1 MRSLPVPP
9 VRRIDPAER
18 DASVSFP
25 STTALVEDL
34 RSRRISAVEALEHA
48 IARIEARDGELNTV
62 VVRDFERA
70 RAAATAADDA
80 LARGDRRPLL
90 GVPMTVKE
98 SFNVAGLPTTWG
110 IAGVSGPVPQ
120 HDAVTVARLK
130 ASGAVILGKTNVST
144 HLADWQSTN
153 AVYGRTRNPWDPA
166 RTPGGSSGG
175 AAAALAAGFV
185 SLELGSDLFGSLR
198 VPAHCCGVFAHKP
211 TVGLIPARGHAP
223 PGTPELSVSADADL
237 GVVGPLA
244 RCAGDLML
252 ALDVLAG
259 PDDAQAT
266 GYRLALPPARHTRL
280 GDFRVLVL
288 ETHPLLPTSKEVRA
302 AMQQLAGHLRSTGA
316 TVGDSSPLLPDLTQV
331 AETFE
336 WLLMAL
342 LGANY
347 PDPLYASRL
356 ERAARLPAGERS
368 REATRQ
374 RALVSSHRDWMRA
387 QRIRIAISHQ
397 WRQLFREWDVVIC
410 PILPT
415 TAFPHDDAEI
425 DQRTI
430 DVDGQRIP
438 YGFQGIWSGPAT
450 LSGLP
455 ATAIPIGPGNSGLP
469 VGVQLIGPYLEDR
482 TPLAF
487 AQLAER
493 EFGGFRPPPGFP

>member
-1 MRSLPVPP
+1 MV
-9 VRRIDPAER
+9 IDPAAREP
-18 DASVSFP
+18 SSSFP
-25 STTALVEDL
+25 SAASLADDL
-34 RSRRISAVEALEHA
+34 RARRISAIEALEQA
-48 IARIEARDGELNTV
+48 IARIEARDGDVNAV

-70 RAAATAADDA
+70 RAASAAADAA
-80 LARGDRRPLL
+80 LARGERRPLL

-110 IAGVSGPVPQ
+110 MPVAGESLPQ
-120 HDAVTVARLK
+120 QDAVAVARLK
-130 ASGAVILGKTNVST
+130 ASGAVIIGKTNIST
-144 HLADWQSTN
+144 YLGDWQSVN
-153 AVYGRTRNPWDPA
+153 AVYGRTRNPWDLA

-211 TVGLIPARGHAP
+211 TLGLIPSRGHAP
-223 PGTPELSVSADADL
+223 PGTPEISVAADADL
-237 GVVGPLA
+237 AAVGPLA
-244 RCAGDLML
+244 RCAGDLTL

-266 GYRLALPPARHTRL
+266 GYRLALPAARHARL
-280 GDFRVLVL
+280 EDFRVLVL
-288 ETHPLLPTSKEVRA
+288 EQHPLLPLSSEVGA
-302 AMQQLAGHLRSTGA
+302 AMQLFAGQLRSTGA
-316 TVGDSSPLLPDLTQV
+316 TVADSSPLLPDLTHI

-347 PDPLYASRL
+347 PDVVYASRL
-356 ERAARLPAGERS
+356 DRAARLPAEDQSPGAR
-368 REATRQ
+368 RQ

-387 QRIRIAISHQ
+387 QRARLAISHQ
-397 WRQLFREWDVVIC
+397 WRQLFREWDVVVC
-410 PILPT
+410 PVLPT
-415 TAFPHDDAEI
+415 TAFPHDDAPI

-438 YGFQGIWSGPAT
+438 YGLQALWSGLAS

-455 ATAIPIGPGNSGLP
+455 ATVMPIGLSRSGLP
-469 VGVQLIGPYLEDR
+469 VGVQIIGAYLEDR
-482 TPLAF
+482 TPLTF

-493 EFGGFRPPPGFP
+493 EFGGYRSPTGLR